1 MMNRS
6 LLVFLILMLML
17 MNVSVQAA
25 TYPVDDRGTNVHQPV
40 VRTKWLSN
48 TPTRNANST
57 ITGVLVVD
65 VLLNTSEW
73 KGKPGKIYM
82 VLAPAT
88 ASGTIR
94 ASWTTQSEVLLPGNL
109 ESGQRVLVYDG
120 AIESDQ
126 LRDTLTMTLLA
137 DGNRVVRPE
146 IINFTFEIDIP

>member
-1 MMNRS
+1 MMNRCLFIFS
-6 LLVFLILMLML
+6 MLML
-17 MNVSVQAA
+17 VNVSVQAA

-48 TPTRNANST
+48 APNRQANST
-57 ITGVLVVD
+57 ITGVVVVD
-65 VLLNTSEW
+65 VQLDTSDW

-82 VLAPAT
+82 ILAPAS
-88 ASGTIR
+88 ASGTVR

-137 DGNRVVRPE
+137 DGNRVLRPE